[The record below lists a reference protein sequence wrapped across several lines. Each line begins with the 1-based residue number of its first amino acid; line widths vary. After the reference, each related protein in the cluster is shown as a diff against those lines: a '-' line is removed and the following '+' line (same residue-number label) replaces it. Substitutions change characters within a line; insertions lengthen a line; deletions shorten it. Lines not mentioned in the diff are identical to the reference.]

1 MALVTIAKL
10 HDVAL
15 AQMVRMRFEADNI
28 PVHLGS
34 EGFATLLGV
43 QSSYS
48 AVRIQVPR
56 SHESRA
62 REAFTELM
70 ETLGQDPGDSPD
82 RS

>member
-10 HDVAL
+10 HDFAL
-15 AQMVRMRFEADNI
+15 AQMVRMRFEAEDI

-48 AVRIQVPR
+48 AVRIQVPG
-56 SHESRA
+56 SHEARA
-62 REAFTELM
+62 RAALDELM
-70 ETLGQDPGDSPD
+70 QTLGQDPGDSPD
-82 RS
+82 